1 MLITLNTQTFDLD
14 GTVELDVTLDRGDQ
28 RRRMNRIATLDGG
41 LCSMTPILRGRPH
54 DPRDLAISRRGEESA
69 IARMVRLYQRLI
81 LSCDEGVFLVA
92 PESYKATGGQLVAPR
107 RRKTHHLIG
116 ATPCPRHP
124 LQPTAP
130 PLW

>member
-41 LCSMTPILRGRPH
+41 AVFNDSGFSEADRTIRATWLFQG
-54 DPRDLAISRRGEESA
+54 AEKESA

-81 LSCDEGVFLVA
+81 LSCDEGVLLVA
-92 PESYKATGGQLVAPR
+92 PESYKATAECGSLSLLVAE
-107 RRKTHHLIG
+107 KLT
-116 ATPCPRHP
+116 T
-124 LQPTAP
+124 
-130 PLW
+130 